1 VLPADDINAFACG
14 GHLVVVTSYA
24 LDTLPRD
31 ELAGVLAHELSHHLG
46 LHTVALTISQWLSLP
61 VLALARIGVFLQN
74 VATAATDTFA
84 RESASLTAVG
94 RLVAGV
100 LRAVSWVF
108 LAGLL
113 ATNAIANV
121 VGRNA
126 EFQADRRV
134 VDMGFGR
141 PLANALRRVMTTSTP
156 PTRWER
162 LWYSHPPAR
171 LRVVRI
177 EALLR
182 QRSR

>member
-1 VLPADDINAFACG
+1 M
-14 GHLVVVTSYA
+14 
-24 LDTLPRD
+24 
-31 ELAGVLAHELSHHLG
+31 
-46 LHTVALTISQWLSLP
+46 
-61 VLALARIGVFLQN
+61 
-74 VATAATDTFA
+74 
-84 RESASLTAVG
+84 
-94 RLVAGV
+94 

-113 ATNAIANV
+113 VTNAIANV

-134 VDMGFGR
+134 VEMGFGR
-141 PLANALRRVMTTSTP
+141 PLANALRRVMDTPTTHA
-156 PTRWER
+156 TRWER

-182 QRSR
+182 RRARWWCCLPSFVSICSIPCRPSCAR

>member
-1 VLPADDINAFACG
+1 M
-14 GHLVVVTSYA
+14 
-24 LDTLPRD
+24 
-31 ELAGVLAHELSHHLG
+31 LAHELSHHLG
-46 LHTVALTISQWLSLP
+46 LHTVALTASQWLSLP
-61 VLALARIGVFLQN
+61 VMVLARIGMFLQN
-74 VATAATDTFA
+74 VATAATDTFV
-84 RESASLTAVG
+84 RDSASLTALG
-94 RLVAGV
+94 RLVAWV

-113 ATNAIANV
+113 MTNAIANV

-134 VDMGFGR
+134 VAMGFGR
-141 PLANALRRVMTTSTP
+141 PLANALRRVMDAADVR

-162 LWYSHPPAR
+162 LWHSHPPSR

-182 QRSR
+182 QRAR